1 MLNKALVWLIGSII
15 ASALYRAGGYGKP
28 FKSWQ
33 RDWLCPACVYG
44 VLLFFWQPLIW
55 WQYLLFLPAYGL
67 LGGALTTYLDSI
79 FGYDN
84 FWVAGF
90 LCGLAA
96 FPLYWAGIS
105 WYAILIRAVVVGILW
120 GGWCKIFGNDNVE
133 ELGRGFFI
141 SATIP
146 LLLI

>member
-1 MLNKALVWLIGSII
+1 MKIIIWLILTVIC
-15 ASALYRAGGYGKP
+15 SALYRAGGYGKP
-28 FKSWQ
+28 FKSWH

-44 VLLFFWQPLIW
+44 ALLIFWHPALW
-55 WQYLLFLPAYGL
+55 WQYLLILPAYGL
-67 LGGALTTYLDSI
+67 LGAALTTYLDTI

-84 FWVAGF
+84 FWAAGL

-105 WYAILIRAVVVGILW
+105 WYAILIRAVLIGILW
-120 GGWCKIFGNDNVE
+120 GAWCKIFSNDTTE
-133 ELGRGFFI
+133 ELGRGSFI
-141 SATIP
+141 CITIP